1 MKTTQRVMQ
10 FSKESPDLYKAFKD
24 YFDNVRGNM
33 GVKSKTFDSTHTLEE
48 KEKAIN
54 KMFTA
59 EVSRRAKAS
68 VEDYDGDYMSF
79 SQNPMVKFFADRIS
93 DTMIDM
99 ILPEVLIGSIG
110 TFAEIRGVDWGDSAS
125 FEIRNNSLFTVS
137 NAGWRQKNA
146 PFQKLEDTTVTLVP
160 EPRQVSVITSLFN
173 VFTNRDSI
181 AQYIMKAVMTIEA
194 TILYEAYDALVGA
207 MGASVIPTE
216 LRLTNFSKATAITL
230 GQKVTSWNNGAQAV
244 FAGTS
249 LALGCILPNAS
260 DGGRYLFDSD
270 FVKVGHVD
278 RFAQFD
284 TLEMKQVAD
293 YSSINYGLKLDDTK
307 IFVLSP
313 SSDKLIKVVLG
324 GTLSDTQSGLQ
335 NANMAQTGS
344 IMKSWGVSAITNSI
358 AGVIE
363 VTPV

>member
-10 FSKESPDLYKAFKD
+10 FSQESPDLYKAFKD
-24 YFDNVRGNM
+24 YFDNVRGNR
-33 GVKSKTFDSTHTLEE
+33 GIKTKTFATNLTIEE

-54 KMFTA
+54 KMFTE
-59 EVSRRAKAS
+59 EVARRSRVS
-68 VEDYDGDYMSF
+68 VKDYDGDWAHY
-79 SQNPMVKFFADRIS
+79 SQNPMVKAFADTIS

-110 TFAEIRGVDWGDSAS
+110 TFAEIKGVDWGDSQS
-125 FEIRNNSLFTVS
+125 FELKNNSLFTVS

-146 PFQKLEDTTVTLVP
+146 PFQKLENTTVTLVP

-181 AQYIMKAVMTIEA
+181 AQYIMKAVLTIEA

-207 MGASVIPTE
+207 MSASVIPSE

-230 GQKVTSWNNGAQAV
+230 GETVTSWNNGAQAV
-244 FAGTS
+244 FAGTP
-249 LALGCILPNAS
+249 LALSCILPSATT
-260 DGGRYLFDSD
+260 GGRYLFDSD
-270 FVKVGHVD
+270 FVKVGYVD

-293 YSSINYGLKLDDTK
+293 FSSVNYGLKLDDTK
-307 IFVLSP
+307 IFVMSP

-344 IMKSWGVSAITNSI
+344 ITKSWAVSAITNSI